1 MIPSLCSPV
10 MNPYQ
15 KKSSSRVNS
24 KTQTIHLKKGGI
36 RLFSEDDLEIVA
48 DMSKE
53 LIPLSSLMTKEQS
66 ISKLRQLYL
75 ENEFH
80 RNGTASLVYEDKS
93 GDVIGFM
100 GITEQ
105 PMLWNGRTIIAAN
118 SSQMMV
124 RTKKNAALASI
135 QLLKTLMNANYDFC
149 FADSATDIARSMWER
164 CGGTTAELYSQYY
177 RQMLQPHKVIRNH
190 LCGNVL
196 HKAVSPLCFMG
207 DIVLNYAPG
216 SPFRFKKTDLEIQ
229 ELETEELLALIQKAA
244 GSLNITPVYTNDT
257 LQWRINLL
265 KDELRYGPFKA
276 IKMVQQPS
284 GEIAGWAL
292 FHLKKGGVCE
302 IIQLE
307 TRPEMESLVFETL
320 CYYLW
325 QQGGAE
331 LVGRL
336 APRHFGKLG
345 FKTTLFMPGFR
356 WMLVYSA
363 NAELLNSIKTGQA
376 YLSRLEGDLR
386 LV

>member
-1 MIPSLCSPV
+1 MTH
-10 MNPYQ
+10 YQ
-15 KKSSSRVNS
+15 SKSSARINS
-24 KTQTIHLKKGGI
+24 DAHNIHQKKGGI
-36 RLFSEDDLEIVA
+36 RLFDESDLEVVA

-53 LIPLSSLMTKEQS
+53 LIPLSSLLTNEQR

-80 RNGTASLVYEDKS
+80 VNGTASLVYEDEN
-93 GDVIGFM
+93 GGVIGFL
-100 GITEQ
+100 GVTEQ
-105 PMLWNGRTIIAAN
+105 PMLCNGRTIIAAN

-124 RTKKNAALASI
+124 RTQKNAALASV
-135 QLLKTLMNANYDFC
+135 QLLKTLMNANYDLC
-149 FADSATDIARSMWER
+149 FADSATDLARLLWQR
-164 CGGTTAELYSQYY
+164 CGGTTAELFSLYY
-177 RQMLQPHKVIRNH
+177 RQMLQPHKVFRNH
-190 LCGNVL
+190 LCGNAL
-196 HKAVSPLCFMG
+196 HKAVTPLCFVA
-207 DIVLNYAPG
+207 DTVLNYAPG
-216 SPFRFKKTDLEIQ
+216 SPFRFKKTGIEIQ
-229 ELETEELLALIQKAA
+229 ELETEELLALMQKTS

-257 LQWRINLL
+257 LQWRIKLL
-265 KDELRYGPFKA
+265 KDERRYGPFKA
-276 IKMVQQPS
+276 VKMVKQSS
-284 GEIAGWAL
+284 GDIAGWAL

-307 TRPEMESLVFETL
+307 TRPGMESLIFETL
-320 CYYLW
+320 CNYLW

-336 APRHFGKLG
+336 DPRHFGKIG

-363 NAELLNSIKTGQA
+363 NAEILNSIKTGEA